1 MFVCTGA
8 MWAIGVPTG
17 TLHVE
22 TTLIVQ
28 SQREMVIG
36 IWEFSGIPIHHA
48 STVARR
54 TFELQISGGN
64 EMVYHW
70 LDQKPE
76 TIIPRCCPVE
86 LTEHVEK
93 CKNICTSHLGHSVW
107 SADTPPVCVYME
119 RAPMFQEKGKGSH
132 WSMFSEIRNNKQLS
146 FENLGSCGHISEG
159 S

>member
-1 MFVCTGA
+1 MNGYVC
-8 MWAIGVPTG
+8 VHRC
-17 TLHVE
+17 HVSDWGSNWHSACGNHSHSPV
-22 TTLIVQ
+22 TK
-28 SQREMVIG
+28 RNG
-36 IWEFSGIPIHHA
+36 YWNHA

>member
-8 MWAIGVPTG
+8 MWAIGIPTG
-17 TLHVE
+17 TLPVE

-36 IWEFSGIPIHHA
+36 TTLQLLQEEHLSYKSRGGMRW
-48 STVARR
+48 STIDWTR
-54 TFELQISGGN
+54 N
-64 EMVYHW
+64 
-70 LDQKPE
+70 QKPSFPVE
-76 TIIPRCCPVE
+76 VVTCCQVE